1 MIQLALNSLS
11 FAKKFRERTL
21 FSKISLV
28 AWTGAIGRAAAVLHS
43 LRHYE
48 GHTYQNSLKLQPF
61 MMFHFYV
68 SN

>member
-11 FAKKFRERTL
+11 FARKFRERMA

-28 AWTGAIGRAAAVLHS
+28 AWTGAIGWEAAVLHS
-43 LRHYE
+43 IGHYE
-48 GHTYQNSLKLQPF
+48 GHSHQNSLKLQLF